1 MIPSKFNILSP
12 EIEIVLDNEY
22 CHKNKCMARFIPWE
36 NKIIVS
42 DKYKTNKT
50 WRKYKDSIAEHSY
63 YHELTHCILYYT
75 GEQKLWLNERLVDL
89 ISGLWLQYDKSK
101 C

>member
-1 MIPSKFNILSP
+1 
-12 EIEIVLDNEY
+12 
-22 CHKNKCMARFIPWE
+22 MARFIPWE